1 MLFGGAG
8 QDTLNGGLGNDT
20 FVYSPVSESLPGPGN
35 RDLIL
40 NFDPGAGG
48 DVIDLSGIDAN
59 VNNAGDNA
67 FTDPQLD
74 YNPVAGILNVDVR
87 GIGADGSPATN
98 PDMEIKLVPPVP
110 LDLRRI
116 CLFRVPYF
124 PG

>member
-1 MLFGGAG
+1 
-8 QDTLNGGLGNDT
+8 
-20 FVYSPVSESLPGPGN
+20 
-35 RDLIL
+35 L

-87 GIGADGSPATN
+87 GIGC
-98 PDMEIKLVPPVP
+98 
-110 LDLRRI
+110 RR
-116 CLFRVPYF
+116 LSRN
-124 PG
+124 